1 MYTAF
6 FGLKQDPFSISPDPR
21 FLFMSERHRE
31 ALAHLQYG
39 LQGAGG
45 IVLLTGDIGTGKTT
59 ISRRFL
65 VRAPA
70 QCRVAYIFNPRLN
83 VIELLRSIC
92 EEFDIELELSND
104 REPTVKD
111 LLDPLNAF
119 LLAAHAA
126 RRNPVL
132 VIDEAQN
139 LSADVLEQLRLLTNL
154 ETNERKLLQIVLIGQ
169 PELRQLL
176 ARPELEQLSQ
186 RVVARF
192 HLGALDEADTVHYIQ
207 HRLGIAGRTGPVPFA
222 PRALRRIHQ
231 LSGGVPRRINL
242 LCGRALLGAYAL
254 GQPEVSPAVV
264 DRAADEVFATQRPGS
279 ARRRAQAILA
289 LGMVAGA
296 LITASGV
303 WLWQRSTNNTLA
315 RAVAPVVA
323 VPAPVAPA
331 TPPVAKV
338 ASMPPAALSLPP
350 AQPGATMTPGL
361 LLTSER
367 AGLQAIAPLWQLS
380 DQGGNLCA
388 AALTRQL
395 QCYRTTRMSLNG
407 LRQMDRPAV
416 LRLRLPEGSGHVVL
430 EALDNQ
436 RVTLSAGEHRWTLS
450 NDALSLIWQGEYLTL
465 WRTPPGQSGRL
476 VNGYQGTAAIWMEQ
490 QLKALQQQGQIPA
503 SARTLRDK
511 VEAFQRA
518 KGIEI
523 EEGATTTTLIL
534 LNRASGVDE
543 PRLSP
548 LTP

>member
-39 LQGAGG
+39 LQGPGG

-70 QCRVAYIFNPRLN
+70 QCQVAYIFNPRLN

-92 EEFDIELELSND
+92 EEFGIQLALSND

-192 HLGALDEADTVHYIQ
+192 HLDALDEADTVHYIQ
-207 HRLGIAGRTGPVPFA
+207 HRLGIAGRTGHVPFA
-222 PRALRRIHQ
+222 PRALRRVHQ

-254 GQPEVSPAVV
+254 GLPEVSPAVV
-264 DRAADEVFATQRPGS
+264 ERAADEVFANQNPGA
-279 ARRRAQAILA
+279 ARRRAQGMLA
-289 LGMVAGA
+289 LGVVAGA
-296 LITASGV
+296 LLTASGA
-303 WLWQRSTNNTLA
+303 WLWQRSTNN
-315 RAVAPVVA
+315 
-323 VPAPVAPA
+323 VPATPAAPVAAAPA
-331 TPPVAKV
+331 PAAPASPPVAKAPGEV
-338 ASMPPAALSLPP
+338 TAPLSLPP
-350 AQPGATMTPGL
+350 AQPSPAMSASL

-367 AGLQAIAPLWQLS
+367 AGLQAIAPRWQPS
-380 DQGGNLCA
+380 TPGKDLCA
-388 AALTRQL
+388 AAMTQQL
-395 QCYRTTRMSLNG
+395 QCYRTARMSLNG

-416 LRLRLPEGSGHVVL
+416 LRLRLPEGTGHVVL

-436 RVTLSAGEHRWTLS
+436 QVTLSAGEHRWTLS
-450 NDALSLIWQGEYLTL
+450 TDALSLIWQGEYLTL

-476 VNGYQGTAAIWMEQ
+476 VDGYQGTAAIWMEQ
-490 QLKALQQQGQIPA
+490 QLTTLQQQGQIPA
-503 SARTLRDK
+503 SSRTLREK

-518 KGIEI
+518 KGIETD
-523 EEGATTTTLIL
+523 EGATTTTLIL

-548 LTP
+548 ITP